1 MKGIKLLGGRILKNS
16 RANNLQNK
24 VNFSTVD
31 NLSILHKDIKFKSIC
46 NIKSLRKNL
55 YMFLKRNK
63 INSKYLY
70 IRLQAKLDEKM
81 YRSFGDG
88 YVIELGNK
96 QDLKM
101 YFKHLETK
109 LAFMY
114 DEYIVQNIEEV
125 RILYGESTVAKYND
139 FLSRNK
145 AHVELDKQKEVI
157 KSLKLPKN
165 INYSKWGLENTL
177 TLIVSYISS
186 VKFNSSISNIVIEE
200 SSNKNR
206 VIVQMKD
213 KHIYILEDIHKD
225 NKLIK
230 RTLIYDNN
238 EHVDNSQIISQ
249 NPNDNLDN
257 KIITLTPN
265 DDLDNK
271 DNTSILCENK
281 RNIKIINKKKSSGGI
296 KHITLDLETTSKEG
310 EPVKLI
316 CGSIFYF
323 GINPKDY
330 FDYAQALSLD
340 MVKDKENSYTV
351 HLDNNTPYEIA
362 KVKLINQL
370 FDTLFTQ
377 CNIKEPMW
385 KDRDGQLKYYLGAK
399 VTRKT
404 VVYIHNGA
412 KFDSPLLLFDLL
424 NTDLYNISCLYRDNK
439 FITLTVVR
447 KSDKAKIVIKDSNM
461 IIPASLDKLSKTFN
475 LDFKK
480 DLFPYHFPNLDNLD
494 YIGDVPDIKYFSDK
508 VTLDLYNEYKSR
520 FNGKWGLRTELEKYC
535 ENDCRVLYL
544 VIDEFSKLILNK
556 FNIDIHKFPTLSS
569 IAYNIFKA
577 NYLKFSH
584 KQLTQNCV

>member
-1 MKGIKLLGGRILKNS
+1 
-16 RANNLQNK
+16 
-24 VNFSTVD
+24 
-31 NLSILHKDIKFKSIC
+31 
-46 NIKSLRKNL
+46 
-55 YMFLKRNK
+55 MFLKRNK

-265 DDLDNK
+265 DDLDNEKLDNK
-271 DNTSILCENK
+271 DNI
-281 RNIKIINKKKSSGGI
+281 
-296 KHITLDLETTSKEG
+296 
-310 EPVKLI
+310 
-316 CGSIFYF
+316 
-323 GINPKDY
+323 
-330 FDYAQALSLD
+330 
-340 MVKDKENSYTV
+340 
-351 HLDNNTPYEIA
+351 
-362 KVKLINQL
+362 
-370 FDTLFTQ
+370 
-377 CNIKEPMW
+377 
-385 KDRDGQLKYYLGAK
+385 
-399 VTRKT
+399 
-404 VVYIHNGA
+404 
-412 KFDSPLLLFDLL
+412 
-424 NTDLYNISCLYRDNK
+424 
-439 FITLTVVR
+439 
-447 KSDKAKIVIKDSNM
+447 
-461 IIPASLDKLSKTFN
+461 
-475 LDFKK
+475 
-480 DLFPYHFPNLDNLD
+480 
-494 YIGDVPDIKYFSDK
+494 
-508 VTLDLYNEYKSR
+508 
-520 FNGKWGLRTELEKYC
+520 
-535 ENDCRVLYL
+535 
-544 VIDEFSKLILNK
+544 
-556 FNIDIHKFPTLSS
+556 
-569 IAYNIFKA
+569 
-577 NYLKFSH
+577 
-584 KQLTQNCV
+584 

>member
-1 MKGIKLLGGRILKNS
+1 MKVIKLLGGRILKNS

-114 DEYIVQNIEEV
+114 DEYQVQNIEEV

-385 KDRDGQLKYYLGAK
+385 KD
-399 VTRKT
+399 
-404 VVYIHNGA
+404 
-412 KFDSPLLLFDLL
+412 
-424 NTDLYNISCLYRDNK
+424 
-439 FITLTVVR
+439 
-447 KSDKAKIVIKDSNM
+447 KIN
-461 IIPASLDKLSKTFN
+461 A
-475 LDFKK
+475 
-480 DLFPYHFPNLDNLD
+480 
-494 YIGDVPDIKYFSDK
+494 
-508 VTLDLYNEYKSR
+508 
-520 FNGKWGLRTELEKYC
+520 RT
-535 ENDCRVLYL
+535 
-544 VIDEFSKLILNK
+544 
-556 FNIDIHKFPTLSS
+556 
-569 IAYNIFKA
+569 
-577 NYLKFSH
+577 
-584 KQLTQNCV
+584 

>member
-1 MKGIKLLGGRILKNS
+1 MGKGSLFWFGR
-16 RANNLQNK
+16 
-24 VNFSTVD
+24 D
-31 NLSILHKDIKFKSIC
+31 P
-46 NIKSLRKNL
+46 SL
-55 YMFLKRNK
+55 
-63 INSKYLY
+63 
-70 IRLQAKLDEKM
+70 
-81 YRSFGDG
+81 
-88 YVIELGNK
+88 
-96 QDLKM
+96 
-101 YFKHLETK
+101 YF
-109 LAFMY
+109 
-114 DEYIVQNIEEV
+114 N
-125 RILYGESTVAKYND
+125 
-139 FLSRNK
+139 
-145 AHVELDKQKEVI
+145 
-157 KSLKLPKN
+157 
-165 INYSKWGLENTL
+165 
-177 TLIVSYISS
+177 
-186 VKFNSSISNIVIEE
+186 
-200 SSNKNR
+200 
-206 VIVQMKD
+206 
-213 KHIYILEDIHKD
+213 
-225 NKLIK
+225 
-230 RTLIYDNN
+230 
-238 EHVDNSQIISQ
+238 
-249 NPNDNLDN
+249 
-257 KIITLTPN
+257 
-265 DDLDNK
+265 
-271 DNTSILCENK
+271 
-281 RNIKIINKKKSSGGI
+281 
-296 KHITLDLETTSKEG
+296 
-310 EPVKLI
+310 
-316 CGSIFYF
+316 
-323 GINPKDY
+323 
-330 FDYAQALSLD
+330 YAQALSLD
-340 MVKDKENSYTV
+340 RGPRLKDMEHSYTV
-351 HLDNNTPYEIA
+351 HIDNKIPYDVA
-362 KVKLINQL
+362 RVKLINQL
-370 FDTLFTQ
+370 FDIIFEHG
-377 CNIKEPMW
+377 NIKEPMW